1 MKKYEYMFSKVP
13 NNLIGKLFLWYFKR
27 KFNYNTY
34 ELRVRGQNL
43 KKGIRRANPKH
54 TKLSEARTLRIYVE
68 RKYVPAENLTEYI
81 YNSEHWDVD
90 ASQENL
96 V

>member
-1 MKKYEYMFSKVP
+1 MKKYEYMFSNVP

-43 KKGIRRANPKH
+43 KKGMRRSNPKH

-68 RKYVPAENLTEYI
+68 RKVITINRVI
-81 YNSEHWDVD
+81 YNYEMDHSEH
-90 ASQENL
+90 SSPENL